1 MRSDTRPVTRWN
13 PAERVWETRNRGY
26 SVFSDPRLNKGTAFT
41 GPERTAL
48 GLNGLLPSRVLTL
61 DQQAERAYRQCSQQP
76 SALAKNIYLTAL
88 HDRNEV
94 LYYRVLTDHLSELLP
109 IVYTPTIG
117 EAIQRYSH
125 QYRRPR
131 GVYLSIDTPGQ
142 IETNLR
148 ASGLSAGDVDLIVA
162 TDAQAIL
169 GIGDWGV
176 GGIGIAVG
184 KLAVYTAAAGIDPAR
199 TLPVMLDVG
208 TDRAELLE
216 DPLYLGVRH
225 KRPAQE
231 PYDAFIDA
239 YVAAALDVFPGALLH
254 WEDFGPGNA
263 RRILDRYRDHILT
276 FNDDMQGTGAV
287 NLAAVLAGARASQT
301 PLTEHRTVIF
311 GSGTAGIGIADQ
323 LYEAMTGQGLD
334 TAAARARFWCLDR
347 QGLLTDDMTALRDF
361 QVPYARPA
369 TEVADWAGHG
379 TASGVGLAEV
389 VRRVHPTILIGTS
402 TVHGAFTE
410 QIVREMA
417 AHVNQPAIL
426 PMSNPT
432 SLSEATPADL
442 VRWTGGRALIATG
455 SPFDPV
461 AYHGVTYEIGQA
473 NNALIFPGL
482 GLGAL
487 LSRAQRITD
496 HMITAAAQAVAGL
509 TDTTTP
515 GAPLLPPIN
524 DLRTTSTQVALAVAQ
539 AAAHDGVAD
548 LPGITA
554 DDVSAAM
561 WQPRY
566 APVHAV

>member
-1 MRSDTRPVTRWN
+1 MHSDYRRVTRWN
-13 PAERVWETRNRGY
+13 RAERAWETGRRGY
-26 SVFSDPRLNKGTAFT
+26 GVLSDPRLNKGTAFNDS
-41 GPERTAL
+41 ERAAL
-48 GLNGLLPSRVLTL
+48 GLTGLLPSRVLTL
-61 DQQAERAYRQCSQQP
+61 DQQAERAYRQCAQQP
-76 SALAKNIYLTAL
+76 SALEKNIYLTAL

-131 GVYLSIDTPGQ
+131 GVYLDVDAPDQ
-142 IETNLR
+142 VETALR
-148 ASGLSAGDVDLIVA
+148 ASGLSADEVDLIVA

-176 GGIGIAVG
+176 GGIDIAVG
-184 KLAVYTAAAGIDPAR
+184 KLAVYTAAGGIDPAR

-216 DPLYLGVRH
+216 DPLYLGVQH

-239 YVAAALDVFPGALLH
+239 YVTAALKVFPGALLH

-301 PLTEHRTVIF
+301 PLTEHRIVIF
-311 GSGTAGIGIADQ
+311 GAGTAGIGIADQ
-323 LYEAMTGQGLD
+323 LYQAMTSQGLGS
-334 TAAARARFWCLDR
+334 AAARARFWCLDR
-347 QGLLTDDMTALRDF
+347 EGLLTDDMTGLRDF

-369 TEVADWAGHG
+369 AEVGGWPGHG
-379 TASGVGLAEV
+379 TASGIGLAAV
-389 VRRVHPTILIGTS
+389 VGRVHPTILIGTS

-417 AHVNQPAIL
+417 AHVDRPAIL

-442 VRWTGGRALIATG
+442 MSWTGGRALIATG

-461 AYHGVTYEIGQA
+461 TYQGVTYQIGQA

-487 LSRAQRITD
+487 LSRARRITD

-509 TDTTTP
+509 ADTTTP
-515 GAPLLPPIN
+515 GAPLLPPID
-524 DLRTTSTQVALAVAQ
+524 DLRATSARVALAVAG
-539 AAAHDGVAD
+539 AADDDGVAG
-548 LPGITA
+548 LAGITA
-554 DDVSAAM
+554 DAVSAAM

-566 APVHAV
+566 APIHAV